1 MVVFDIKC
9 IELHRFLT
17 IVQRFSSIFNKKH
30 DSATFFIDFHRFWTT
45 VQRFSSILG
54 EGIRSSIFLKKTPS
68 WKKYKKYA
76 ARAARAASAIGVH
89 RIFRSNVFA
98 WRFFDFLRDVRNGMI
113 GFGSKIR
120 HRGGTRKINGS
131 GRGAGSAIGVHR
143 ICKSS
148 VFAWRFLDFFGDVR
162 NGMTVFEK
170 RVIAWRFFDFFGD
183 VRNGM
188 KGILTNFGKF
198 TKKKNPP
205 DKPQVRYGRTE
216 FTKVMFLLDVFF
228 DFFGD
233 VRNGMI
239 GFRKTC
245 YRLTFFRLF

>member
-1 MVVFDIKC
+1 MSIHFERQYNDF
-9 IELHRFLT
+9 HRLL
-17 IVQRFSSIFNKKH
+17 RKKH
-30 DSATFFIDFHRFWTT
+30 DSTTFFIDFHRFWTI

-89 RIFRSNVFA
+89 RIFRSDVFA

-148 VFAWRFLDFFGDVR
+148 VFAWRF
-162 NGMTVFEK
+162 
-170 RVIAWRFFDFFGD
+170 
-183 VRNGM
+183 
-188 KGILTNFGKF
+188 
-198 TKKKNPP
+198 
-205 DKPQVRYGRTE
+205 
-216 FTKVMFLLDVFF
+216 
-228 DFFGD
+228 
-233 VRNGMI
+233 
-239 GFRKTC
+239 
-245 YRLTFFRLF
+245 FRLFWGRLQRNDRFLIENWKIEEEQNSAGQAASAIGVLRFCKSSVSAWRVFRLF